1 MTRVLAAPSLRPP
14 RSLRTSLSWLSLLC
28 GVTLASCGG
37 DVGDLFA
44 ASEGPLPLPSGE
56 PSPTRSGMSSP
67 SDGAPTDDVPA
78 SAGASSE
85 TSAQAEALPVPTSL
99 DDGDEDGVNDGDP
112 TAVASEPVDEA
123 PEEPTDA
130 DPAPPATT
138 PSNETGARACASLAT
153 PMLLD
158 FEAVGDTAQ
167 ALFGDFDAVLSGGTY
182 VYPLAPLAA
191 PAGAGAGVL
200 NGPVRGLISDVTA
213 GDWRISGSVIEQA
226 GFGLFLDCQLLD
238 ASRFAGLAF
247 RISGN
252 VGNSDTV
259 TLLVG
264 TAGNE
269 VSSAW
274 RIANGGEGAPSS
286 GRCVPAQSEYDGTC
300 NQARIDIEVSAEARD
315 VFVPFAA
322 LGGGSP
328 EPGVNPAEV
337 TTLGWALPPPV
348 ITPLSNVVPYRVDLH
363 IDDIRFVEA
372 PR

>member
-1 MTRVLAAPSLRPP
+1 M
-14 RSLRTSLSWLSLLC
+14 
-28 GVTLASCGG
+28 LASCGG

-56 PSPTRSGMSSP
+56 PSPTRSGVSSP

-78 SAGASSE
+78 RAGASSE
-85 TSAQAEALPVPTSL
+85 TSAQAEALPAPTL
-99 DDGDEDGVNDGDP
+99 NDVVNDADP

-123 PEEPTDA
+123 PEGATDA
-130 DPAPPATT
+130 DPAPPASQ
-138 PSNETGARACASLAT
+138 PSNETGARACASLES

-191 PAGAGAGVL
+191 SAGAGAGVL

-238 ASRFAGLAF
+238 ASQFAGLAF

-252 VGNSDTV
+252 VGNRDTV

-264 TAGNE
+264 TAGND

-300 NQARIDIEVSAEARD
+300 NQARIDIEVPAEARD

-328 EPGVNPAEV
+328 ELGVNPAEL

-348 ITPLSNVVPYRVDLH
+348 VTPLSNVVPYRVDLH

-372 PR
+372 SR